1 MKKPALRLGE
11 LIKFTGIICIL
22 ISCGPKNNEVNTEDK
37 EIDLDN
43 LSFCDCKNNR
53 FNIDREIT
61 IEKDPEAK
69 KELEAELSLFDE
81 KCKKI

>member
-22 ISCGPKNNEVNTEDK
+22 ISCGPKNTEVNTEDK

-43 LSFCDCKNNR
+43 L
-53 FNIDREIT
+53 
-61 IEKDPEAK
+61 
-69 KELEAELSLFDE
+69 
-81 KCKKI
+81 